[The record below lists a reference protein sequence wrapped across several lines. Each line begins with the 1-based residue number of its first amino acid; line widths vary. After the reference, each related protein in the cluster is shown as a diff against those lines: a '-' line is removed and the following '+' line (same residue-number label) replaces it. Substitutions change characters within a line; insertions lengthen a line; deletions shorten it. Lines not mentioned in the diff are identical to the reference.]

1 MCKEREE
8 MLWLLFRGM
17 LGMHIW
23 YLFLAYYAPL
33 SRGRRP
39 SRGAFV
45 FYVHFCLLYILN
57 ILTLQQKKWKPLLD
71 AWIVTTIYTFTIG
84 YYIY

>member
-1 MCKEREE
+1 MP
-8 MLWLLFRGM
+8 F
-17 LGMHIW
+17 H
-23 YLFLAYYAPL
+23 YAPL

-57 ILTLQQKKWKPLLD
+57 ILTLQQQKKLE
-71 AWIVTTIYTFTIG
+71 ATFG
-84 YYIY
+84 RMDCYYILYLKYKLLYV